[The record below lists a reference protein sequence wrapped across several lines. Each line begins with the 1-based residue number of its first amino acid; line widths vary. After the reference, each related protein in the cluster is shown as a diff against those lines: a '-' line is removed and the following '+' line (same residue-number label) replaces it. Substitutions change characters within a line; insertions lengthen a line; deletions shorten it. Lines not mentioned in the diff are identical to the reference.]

1 MELHCAYNQL
11 VCVSDLKPHPKNPN
25 THSAAQVAAIA
36 AVIEGNRSRAP
47 ITVSNR
53 SGFITRGHG
62 RLEAA
67 ALLGCDQFPVDFQDY
82 ASEEAELADNHLA
95 ELAEIDED
103 RLVGVLKELQAAG
116 HDVGLAGFT
125 EDEVAR
131 LIAVEEEIAQLEPI
145 PKMELQAFEHYD
157 YLVFMFKDIRDWLRV
172 LQLLKVVK
180 VDFSISRKSQKI
192 GIGRVI
198 NELKICRVR
207 GPPHSARSHERRP
220 CRRLALLDLRPSL
233 PRKVRAVPMG
243 LLLPPGNGP
252 VRPAAPAPRHFLLKP
267 LLGVAAGRTP
277 SSGSKCFQRQPMPT
291 GHKTKLEAELELWD
305 FSGVDEYWEKIQR
318 NARIVKGSAE

>member
-1 MELHCAYNQL
+1 METHCAYDQL
-11 VCVSDLKPHPKNPN
+11 VRVSDLKPHPKNPN

-36 AVIEGNRSRAP
+36 AVIEGNGWRAP

-67 ALLGCDQFPVDFQDY
+67 TLLGCEQVPVDFQDC
-82 ASEEAELADNHLA
+82 ANELAELADMLADNHLA

-131 LIAVEEEIAQLEPI
+131 LTAVEKEIAQLEPI

-157 YLVFMFKDIRDWLRV
+157 YLVFMFKDIRDCACCNCSRSRR
-172 LQLLKVVK
+172 
-180 VDFSISRKSQKI
+180 SISA
-192 GIGRVI
+192 
-198 NELKICRVR
+198 
-207 GPPHSARSHERRP
+207 SA
-220 CRRLALLDLRPSL
+220 A
-233 PRKVRAVPMG
+233 
-243 LLLPPGNGP
+243 N
-252 VRPAAPAPRHFLLKP
+252 
-267 LLGVAAGRTP
+267 
-277 SSGSKCFQRQPMPT
+277 
-291 GHKTKLEAELELWD
+291 
-305 FSGVDEYWEKIQR
+305 
-318 NARIVKGSAE
+318 

>member
-172 LQLLKVVK
+172 LQLLKVTK

-198 NELKICRVR
+198 NGKT
-207 GPPHSARSHERRP
+207 
-220 CRRLALLDLRPSL
+220 LLDRLDDS
-233 PRKVRAVPMG
+233 
-243 LLLPPGNGP
+243 
-252 VRPAAPAPRHFLLKP
+252 PRHHVAGPERPRGDAQVSPRATLVVPENEIEAYLSG
-267 LLGVAAGRTP
+267 GVT
-277 SSGSKCFQRQPMPT
+277 
-291 GHKTKLEAELELWD
+291 
-305 FSGVDEYWEKIQR
+305 
-318 NARIVKGSAE
+318 

>member
-1 MELHCAYNQL
+1 MTIHCAYDQL
-11 VCVSDLKPHPKNPN
+11 VPVADLKPHPKNPN

-36 AVIEGNRSRAP
+36 AVIEGNGWRAP

-67 ALLGCDQFPVDFQDY
+67 LLLGCEQVPVGFQDY
-82 ASEEAELADNHLA
+82 ASEQAELADMLADNHLA

-125 EDEVAR
+125 EDEDAR
-131 LIAVEEEIAQLEPI
+131 LTAVEEEIAQLEPI

-157 YLVFMFKDIRDWLRV
+157 YLVFIFKDMRDWLRV
-172 LQLLKVVK
+172 LQLLKLAK

-198 NELKICRVR
+198 NGKT
-207 GPPHSARSHERRP
+207 
-220 CRRLALLDLRPSL
+220 LLDRLDDS
-233 PRKVRAVPMG
+233 
-243 LLLPPGNGP
+243 
-252 VRPAAPAPRHFLLKP
+252 PRHH
-267 LLGVAAGRTP
+267 VAGRSDRVTV
-277 SSGSKCFQRQPMPT
+277 
-291 GHKTKLEAELELWD
+291 HK
-305 FSGVDEYWEKIQR
+305 
-318 NARIVKGSAE
+318 

>member
-1 MELHCAYNQL
+1 MTIHCAYDQL
-11 VCVSDLKPHPKNPN
+11 VRVADLKPHPKNPN

-36 AVIEGNRSRAP
+36 AVIEGNGGRAP

-67 ALLGCDQFPVDFQDY
+67 TLLGCEQVPVDFQDY
-82 ASEEAELADNHLA
+82 ASEQAELADMLADNHLA

-125 EDEVAR
+125 EDEDVG
-131 LIAVEEEIAQLEPI
+131 LTAVEEEVAQLEPI
-145 PKMELQAFEHYD
+145 PKRELQAFEHYD

-172 LQLLKVVK
+172 LQLLKVAK

-198 NELKICRVR
+198 NGKT
-207 GPPHSARSHERRP
+207 
-220 CRRLALLDLRPSL
+220 LLDRLDDS
-233 PRKVRAVPMG
+233 
-243 LLLPPGNGP
+243 
-252 VRPAAPAPRHFLLKP
+252 PRHH
-267 LLGVAAGRTP
+267 VAGPERPRDDAQAGP
-277 SSGSKCFQRQPMPT
+277 AG
-291 GHKTKLEAELELWD
+291 D
-305 FSGVDEYWEKIQR
+305 
-318 NARIVKGSAE
+318 ARGA

>member
-1 MELHCAYNQL
+1 MEIHCAYDHL
-11 VCVSDLKPHPKNPN
+11 VRVADLKPHPKNPN

-36 AVIEGNRSRAP
+36 PVIEGNGWRAP

-53 SGFITRGHG
+53 NGFITRGHG

-67 ALLGCDQFPVDFQDY
+67 TMLGCEQVPLDFQDY
-82 ASEEAELADNHLA
+82 ESEQAELADMLADNHLA
-95 ELAEIDED
+95 ELAEIDDD

-131 LIAVEEEIAQLEPI
+131 LTAVEDEIAQLEPI
-145 PKMELQAFEHYD
+145 PKMKLQAFEHYD

-172 LQLLKVVK
+172 LQQLKVAK

-198 NELKICRVR
+198 NELTIRRVR
-207 GPPHSARSHERRP
+207 RSSSPVRPDERRP
-220 CRRLALLDLRPSL
+220 RRRLGLLDLRPPL
-233 PRKVRAVPMG
+233 PRKVRTVPVG
-243 LLLPPGNGP
+243 LLLAPGNGP
-252 VRPAAPAPRHFLLKP
+252 VRPLARVTRHFLLKP
-267 LLGVAAGRTP
+267 LLAV
-277 SSGSKCFQRQPMPT
+277 
-291 GHKTKLEAELELWD
+291 
-305 FSGVDEYWEKIQR
+305 
-318 NARIVKGSAE
+318 